1 MSGKWAKKRI
11 MRYQTKRAYLTI
23 TQIKFIHEN
32 KGKMTQ
38 HEIAAAIGK
47 SVTTVNNHINGYVT
61 NIRTNLE
68 ITTPKRV
75 PKPYTPHSMRYGMP
89 DKKYF
94 DDKDFPGIW

>member
-1 MSGKWAKKRI
+1 MPGKWAKKRI

-32 KGKMTQ
+32 KGKMTP

-68 ITTPKRV
+68 TTTQKRV

-94 DDKDFPGIW
+94 DEKDFPGIW

>member
-1 MSGKWAKKRI
+1 

-47 SVTTVNNHINGYVT
+47 SVTTVNNHINGYVS

-68 ITTPKRV
+68 TPTPKRV

>member
-32 KGKMTQ
+32 KGKMTP

-68 ITTPKRV
+68 TPTPKRV

-94 DDKDFPGIW
+94 DDKDFPGVW